1 MLDGNV
7 NTKALDEMS
16 DAAAHATLTFA
27 MTSSDV
33 SGAAQGG
40 GSKRSGAA
48 MEFKGSHL
56 RK

>member
-1 MLDGNV
+1 
-7 NTKALDEMS
+7 MS

-27 MTSSDV
+27 MTRSDV

-40 GSKRSGAA
+40 GSKNGNA